1 MQSPPNRRQERGFE
15 KTPKGTRG
23 ARVPSS
29 SGRFSRWIGRQ
40 MSKRIRRKGGK
51 FRGMDVLFLTT
62 VGAKTG
68 ERRETPVAWF
78 PDGDQ
83 AWLIVA
89 SLGGSA
95 RNPGWYHN
103 LAAHPDQ
110 VWIEIGDRTLRVV
123 PEQLEGN
130 RRDEG
135 WQRIITAQH
144 RYANYQEKTDR
155 VLPVIRLAPADPDDA
170 RVA

>member
-1 MQSPPNRRQERGFE
+1 MN
-15 KTPKGTRG
+15 
-23 ARVPSS
+23 
-29 SGRFSRWIGRQ
+29 
-40 MSKRIRRKGGK
+40 KRIRRKGGK

-135 WQRIITAQH
+135 WQRIITAQP

-155 VLPVIRLAPADPDDA
+155 VRPVIRLAPADPDDA
-170 RVA
+170 SVA

>member
-1 MQSPPNRRQERGFE
+1 
-15 KTPKGTRG
+15 
-23 ARVPSS
+23 
-29 SGRFSRWIGRQ
+29 
-40 MSKRIRRKGGK
+40 MSNRIRRKGGK

-78 PDGDQ
+78 PDRDQ

-110 VWIEIGDRTLRVV
+110 VWIEVGDRTLRVV

-130 RRDEG
+130 RREEG
-135 WQRIITAQH
+135 WQRIHCPAPL
-144 RYANYQEKTDR
+144 RELPREDR
-155 VLPVIRLAPADPDDA
+155 PGPARDPARPGRPRRCKRRLKRSRRPS
-170 RVA
+170 RG